1 MKIGME
7 YPKKPNLVIT
17 TAKFIPNLAI
27 MIIYINKITHIL
39 TRGKILP
46 YSCYADN
53 LLFLVNGIMTFGMD
67 FVTFR

>member
-1 MKIGME
+1 MKIGIE

-27 MIIYINKITHIL
+27 TIIYINKITHIL
-39 TRGKILP
+39 TRRKILP